1 MASKKFYHDID
12 LAKIGSLKDA
22 RLNPL
27 TTAERVAL
35 EATLGVS
42 NEGLACFDIETDT
55 LYIWDGSAWIS
66 GGTGTGG
73 TGDVNGPSSST
84 NNRISVFNGT
94 GGKTIKDGGYTIAE
108 VLNRSNHSGTQDWS
122 TIAST
127 PVSLAGY
134 GIADAYTTGQTN
146 TLLLAKSNT
155 GHVHV
160 SADITDSS
168 VGGAGNS
175 DYNKLVK
182 FSLQGDLFASLLTAS
197 SPASFS
203 SGVFTEF
210 IPNGINFYDNG
221 NSLNLRTQNI
231 AGQTYSLSLPAEN
244 GILATRTWATS
255 SFLTPNGNGSGLTN
269 LNAGNISDGTLSTG
283 RLPAFIGDATSV
295 AGTSYLTFANTS
307 VTPGSYTNTN
317 ITVDSKG
324 RITAASNGSSGS
336 GIGGSGD
343 VVGPASSTLN
353 RIATFG
359 STNGKL
365 IADSG
370 YLVSDLLNRT
380 NHTGLQ
386 SWTTIS
392 STPTSLSGYGILDG
406 LTTGVAAITYQPLD
420 TELTA
425 LAGLSSAANKLPYF
439 NGVGTA
445 TLADFTVAGRAL
457 IDDADASAQRTTLGL
472 VIGVDVLSPTGN
484 GSGITSINASNISL
498 GSLNTGRLPAF
509 VGDATSVAGTSYL
522 TLSNT
527 SVTPGSYTNTNLTV
541 DSKGRITSVSN
552 GIAGS
557 GGGGSGDVVGPAS
570 STLNRIAVFNSTN
583 GKLIADGGYLIS
595 DTFNRSNHT
604 GTQTWATITSTP
616 TSLAG
621 YGILDGLTT
630 GAAAITYQPL
640 DTELTAIAGL
650 TSAANKLPYFN
661 GVGTAA
667 LADFTAAGRAL
678 VDDADST
685 AQRVTL
691 GLVIGTDVLAPT
703 GNGSSLTALNAN
715 SISAGTLG
723 TGRLPAFTGDATSV
737 AGTAFLTLAN
747 TAVTPGSYTNTNL
760 TVDAKGRIT
769 SVSNGT
775 AGSGSGAA
783 ASYTYETITQTGHGF
798 SVGEAIT
805 YYGNSWKKAIASSA
819 DTAEVLGV
827 IRSVTSNNFDIV
839 YGGKINTLSGL
850 STNSGYFLSASV
862 SGGLT
867 TVEPTGS
874 FVSKPVLWAVSSTE
888 AIILNQRGLI
898 SDSSTGSSGSS
909 NWSSITGTPTTLAG
923 YGITDGLSISGNGS
937 SLTNL
942 NANSINS
949 GVLSTGILP
958 AFTGD
963 ATSSQGTSLLTLANT
978 SVVAGSYT
986 AADITVDSKGRILAA
1001 SNGTG
1006 STPTN
1011 LFLINSIWN

>member
-66 GGTGTGG
+66 GGTGSGG
-73 TGDVNGPSSST
+73 TGDVVGPSSST

-94 GGKTIKDGGYTIAE
+94 GGKTIKDGGYTITD
-108 VLNRSNHSGTQDWS
+108 VLNRSNHSGTQTWS
-122 TIAST
+122 TISST
-127 PVSLAGY
+127 PTTLAGY
-134 GIADAYTTGQTN
+134 GISNAYTTGEVN
-146 TLLLAKSNT
+146 SLI
-155 GHVHV
+155 
-160 SADITDSS
+160 SAYQPLDAD
-168 VGGAGNS
+168 
-175 DYNKLVK
+175 
-182 FSLQGDLFASLLTAS
+182 LTA
-197 SPASFS
+197 
-203 SGVFTEF
+203 
-210 IPNGINFYDNG
+210 
-221 NSLNLRTQNI
+221 
-231 AGQTYSLSLPAEN
+231 
-244 GILATRTWATS
+244 LA
-255 SFLTPNGNGSGLTN
+255 GLTSATDKLPYFSGPGAAATTDLTAAGRALLDDAN
-269 LNAGNISDGTLSTG
+269 ASAQRVTLGLVIGTDVLSPTGVGSNLSALNANSITLGTLDTG
-283 RLPAFIGDATSV
+283 RLPAFVGDATST

-353 RIATFG
+353 RIATFN

-370 YLVSDLLNRT
+370 YLVSDVLNRT

-392 STPTSLSGYGILDG
+392 STPTTIAGYGITDG

-472 VIGVDVLSPTGN
+472 VIGTDVLSPNGN
-484 GSGITSINASNISL
+484 GSGLTSINASNISL
-498 GSLNTGRLPAF
+498 GSLGTGRLPAF
-509 VGDATSVAGTSYL
+509 TGDATSVAGTAYL
-522 TLSNT
+522 TLANT
-527 SVTPGSYTNTNLTV
+527 AVTPGSYTNTNLTV

-604 GTQTWATITSTP
+604 GTQAWSTITSTP
-616 TSLAG
+616 TSLSG

-630 GAAAITYQPL
+630 GVAAITYQPL
-640 DTELTAIAGL
+640 DTELTALAGL

-661 GVGTAA
+661 GVGSAT
-667 LADFTAAGRAL
+667 LADFTVAGRAL
-678 VDDADST
+678 LDDADAT

-691 GLVIGTDVLAPT
+691 GLVIGTDVLSPT

-715 SISAGTLG
+715 NISAGTLG
-723 TGRLPAFTGDATSV
+723 SGRFPAFTGDATSV
-737 AGTAFLTLAN
+737 AGTTLLTLAN

-760 TVDAKGRIT
+760 TVDSKGRIT

-783 ASYTYETITQTGHGF
+783 ASYIYETITQTGHGF

-867 TVEPTGS
+867 TIEPTGS

-898 SDSSTGSSGSS
+898 SDSSGTSGSS

-923 YGITDGLSISGNGS
+923 YGITDALWATGNGS
-937 SLTNL
+937 QLTNL
-942 NANSINS
+942 NASSINS

-963 ATSSQGTSLLTLANT
+963 ATSVQGTSLLTLANT

-986 AADITVDSKGRILAA
+986 AADITVDSKGRVLSA